1 MLNSDAM
8 SQIRIH
14 LLTSINGL
22 VLLVYYYDARAW
34 QLGIIS
40 GSAVFGEC
48 KIYCCAVAAQR
59 AGREWIETGG

>member
-14 LLTSINGL
+14 LLTSINSL
-22 VLLVYYYDARAW
+22 VLLVYDCDARAW

-48 KIYCCAVAAQR
+48 KIYYCAVAA
-59 AGREWIETGG
+59 